1 MIFTNYGDKKT
12 KNLHFIRP
20 EVVLKSPGNNQVKGD
35 EDGERNQAWEIN
47 ILLNSENKGENNNI
61 NNFSL

>member
-1 MIFTNYGDKKT
+1 M
-12 KNLHFIRP
+12 RP
-20 EVVLKSPGNNQVKGD
+20 DVVLKSPGNNQVKGD